1 MANNRLIV
9 QASGTAGVIYGAY
22 DIFGTNAASETITVH
37 DGTEAYFQGD
47 FQRGGD
53 NIKIKGMAG
62 DFTAKI
68 AGSNIALVS
77 ASDNMTVVIPIG
89 TYGCEVIFE
98 DRNGDLADFR
108 TLRFTNGSVYL
119 GSQII
124 TSSISDVDP
133 LPDVVYVEQKFDP
146 IVISGAETG
155 IRSVIDVQNVDGIG
169 SYVVWT
175 EALNGSTAHNMIKV
189 SVVDGSGVVINQFN
203 LQEIG
208 SPLQADVDIS
218 DYGKISVSLIDSLGN
233 VQFSKF
239 NSDGSAIVQNLR
251 IGSFVDIGYNRTT
264 INSDFD
270 KYGNSIVVWK
280 TKVDNSDQLIGVI
293 VDKGANLFNEFAI
306 TDQFFQVN
314 PSNSRVSSLDGGGFV
329 SVWTEFSGPRA
340 VFGQILDE
348 AGERVGV
355 KFQIS
360 SGFNNTYASEVID
373 LEGYGFVVGYRTV
386 IPTGE
391 REENVLSFKI
401 FDDLGNT
408 LSQEIVVEYQNYI
421 SSIKMAPLSNGN
433 FVVSWSERE
442 NSLISTAPVYS
453 RIFDNKGNA
462 ISDKFVLIESSIVHR
477 DADSYIGSSGENIVF
492 GWSERNNSDYQIKF
506 HELFLTQGS
515 DLSNLSTMSFA

>member
-1 MANNRLIV
+1 
-9 QASGTAGVIYGAY
+9 
-22 DIFGTNAASETITVH
+22 
-37 DGTEAYFQGD
+37 
-47 FQRGGD
+47 
-53 NIKIKGMAG
+53 MAG